1 MGVDI
6 MNADKYI
13 YMLRQTADKPSSI
26 KKYYRGAALLEMLGY
41 DPFDIDTVQVEPE
54 VAGVK
59 FAYRVENNKLVTYIK
74 FKGSD
79 PTLAID
85 LESENGKPVF
95 TVGINDDVAY
105 MCSAHYRFRDNTKIE
120 TDAPYLKLLCKG
132 ATDFRI
138 LDDIEEKLNKLGV
151 IADELK
157 SLIDTHK
164 VSDKLAEILDC
175 SAADLNKL
183 LEKTEKVEQADI
195 AKEVEQAIEKE
206 EPVAVEKDDFEEVV
220 EEPKTKAKPISLDDD
235 DDTDIFA
242 EDPDD
247 KKDNVATSASD
258 FIVPSVNKLEENDDP
273 FASKADN
280 IDDDPFASM

>member
-1 MGVDI
+1 MEVDI

-13 YMLRQTADKPSSI
+13 YILRQTANRPSSI
-26 KKYYRGAALLEMLGY
+26 KEYYRGAALVEMLGY

-54 VAGVK
+54 VCGVK

-85 LESENGKPVF
+85 LDNENGKPVF
-95 TVGINDDVAY
+95 TVGINEDIAY
-105 MCSAHYRFRDNTKIE
+105 LCSAHYRFRDSSKIE
-120 TDAPYLKLLCKG
+120 TDAKYLKMLCKG
-132 ATDFRI
+132 ATDFKI
-138 LDDIEEKLNKLGV
+138 LDDIEEKLNKV
-151 IADELK
+151 AVVADELK
-157 SLIDTHK
+157 SLIATHK
-164 VSDKLAEILDC
+164 VSDKLAEMLDC

-183 LEKTEKVEQADI
+183 LETEKDEKVEAEQP
-195 AKEVEQAIEKE
+195 VEKPIEKE
-206 EPVAVEKDDFEEVV
+206 DTDKATRDDFEEAIEEPVV
-220 EEPKTKAKPISLDDD
+220 ENKLNDD

-247 KKDNVATSASD
+247 KKENENVTTSASD

-273 FASKADN
+273 FASKV
-280 IDDDPFASM
+280 DDDPFASM

>member
-1 MGVDI
+1 MEVDF

-13 YMLRQTADKPSSI
+13 YILRQTANRPSSI
-26 KKYYRGAALLEMLGY
+26 KEYYRGAALVEMLGY

-54 VAGVK
+54 VCGVK

-85 LESENGKPVF
+85 LDNENGKPVF
-95 TVGINDDVAY
+95 TVGINEDIAY
-105 MCSAHYRFRDNTKIE
+105 LCSAHYKFRDNSKIE
-120 TDAPYLKLLCKG
+120 TDAKYLKMLCKG
-132 ATDFRI
+132 ATDFKI
-138 LDDIEEKLNKLGV
+138 LDDIEEKLNKV
-151 IADELK
+151 AVVADELK

-164 VSDKLAEILDC
+164 VSDKLAEMLDC

-183 LEKTEKVEQADI
+183 LETEKDEKVEAEQ
-195 AKEVEQAIEKE
+195 EETVEATR
-206 EPVAVEKDDFEEVV
+206 DDFEEAVDETV
-220 EEPKTKAKPISLDDD
+220 AENKLNDD

-247 KKDNVATSASD
+247 KKENENAATSASD

-273 FASKADN
+273 FASKV
-280 IDDDPFASM
+280 DDDPFASM

>member
-1 MGVDI
+1 MEVDI

-13 YMLRQTADKPSSI
+13 YILRQTANKPSSI
-26 KKYYRGAALLEMLGY
+26 KEYYRGAALVEMLGY

-54 VAGVK
+54 VCGVK

-85 LESENGKPVF
+85 LDNENGKPVF
-95 TVGINDDVAY
+95 TVGINEDVAY
-105 MCSAHYRFRDNTKIE
+105 LCSAHYRFRDSSKIE
-120 TDAPYLKLLCKG
+120 TDAKYLKMLCKG
-132 ATDFRI
+132 ATDFKI
-138 LDDIEEKLNKLGV
+138 LDDIEEKLNKV
-151 IADELK
+151 AVVADELK

-164 VSDKLAEILDC
+164 VSDKLAEMLDC

-183 LEKTEKVEQADI
+183 LETEKDEKVEAEQP
-195 AKEVEQAIEKE
+195 VEKPIEKE
-206 EPVAVEKDDFEEVV
+206 ETAKATREDFEEVV
-220 EEPKTKAKPISLDDD
+220 EEPVVENKLNDD

-247 KKDNVATSASD
+247 KKENVATSASD

-273 FASKADN
+273 FASKV
-280 IDDDPFASM
+280 DDDPFASM

>member
-1 MGVDI
+1 MEVGI

-13 YMLRQTADKPSSI
+13 YILRQTANKPSSI
-26 KKYYRGAALLEMLGY
+26 KEYYRGAALVEMLGY
-41 DPFDIDTVQVEPE
+41 DPFDIDTVQVETE
-54 VAGVK
+54 VCGVK

-85 LESENGKPVF
+85 LDNENGKPVF
-95 TVGINDDVAY
+95 TVGINEDVAY
-105 MCSAHYRFRDNTKIE
+105 LCSAHYRFRDSSKIE
-120 TDAPYLKLLCKG
+120 TDAKYLKMLCKG
-132 ATDFRI
+132 ATDFKI
-138 LDDIEEKLNKLGV
+138 LDDIEEKLNKV
-151 IADELK
+151 AVVADELK

-164 VSDKLAEILDC
+164 VSDKLAEMLDC

-183 LEKTEKVEQADI
+183 IETEKDEKVEAEQP
-195 AKEVEQAIEKE
+195 VEKPIEKE
-206 EPVAVEKDDFEEVV
+206 ETVKATREDFEEVV
-220 EEPKTKAKPISLDDD
+220 EEPVVENKLNDD

-247 KKDNVATSASD
+247 KKENVATSASD

-273 FASKADN
+273 FASKV
-280 IDDDPFASM
+280 DDDPFASM

>member
-1 MGVDI
+1 MEVGI

-13 YMLRQTADKPSSI
+13 YILRQTANKPSSI
-26 KKYYRGAALLEMLGY
+26 KEYYRGAALVEMLGY

-54 VAGVK
+54 VCDVK

-85 LESENGKPVF
+85 LDNENGKPVF
-95 TVGINDDVAY
+95 TVGINEDVAY
-105 MCSAHYRFRDNTKIE
+105 LCSAHYRFRDSSKIE
-120 TDAPYLKLLCKG
+120 TDAKYLKMLCKG
-132 ATDFRI
+132 ATDFKI
-138 LDDIEEKLNKLGV
+138 LDDIEEKLNKV
-151 IADELK
+151 AVVADELK

-164 VSDKLAEILDC
+164 VSDKLAEMLDC

-183 LEKTEKVEQADI
+183 LETEKDEKVEAEQP
-195 AKEVEQAIEKE
+195 VEKPIEKE
-206 EPVAVEKDDFEEVV
+206 ETVKATRDDFEEVV
-220 EEPKTKAKPISLDDD
+220 EEPVIENKLNDD

-247 KKDNVATSASD
+247 KKENVATSASD

-273 FASKADN
+273 FASKV
-280 IDDDPFASM
+280 DDDPFASM

>member
-1 MGVDI
+1 MEVGI

-13 YMLRQTADKPSSI
+13 YILRQTADKPSSI
-26 KKYYRGAALLEMLGY
+26 KEYYRGAALVEMLGY

-54 VAGVK
+54 VCGVK

-85 LESENGKPVF
+85 LDNENGKPVF
-95 TVGINDDVAY
+95 TVGINEDVAY
-105 MCSAHYRFRDNTKIE
+105 LCSAHYRFRDSSKIE
-120 TDAPYLKLLCKG
+120 TDAKYLKMLCKG
-132 ATDFRI
+132 ATDFKI
-138 LDDIEEKLNKLGV
+138 LDDIEEKLNKV
-151 IADELK
+151 AVVADELK

-164 VSDKLAEILDC
+164 VSDKLAEMLDC

-183 LEKTEKVEQADI
+183 IETEKDEKVEAEQP
-195 AKEVEQAIEKE
+195 VEKPIEKE
-206 EPVAVEKDDFEEVV
+206 ETVKATREDFEEVV
-220 EEPKTKAKPISLDDD
+220 EEPVVENKLNDD

-247 KKDNVATSASD
+247 KKENVATSASD

-273 FASKADN
+273 FASKV
-280 IDDDPFASM
+280 DDDPFASM

>member
-1 MGVDI
+1 MEVDI

-13 YMLRQTADKPSSI
+13 YMLRQTANKPSNI
-26 KKYYRGAALLEMLGY
+26 KEYYRGAALVEMLGY

-54 VAGVK
+54 VCGVK

-85 LESENGKPVF
+85 LDNENGKPVF
-95 TVGINDDVAY
+95 TVGINEDVAY
-105 MCSAHYRFRDNTKIE
+105 MCSAHYRFRDSSKIE
-120 TDAPYLKLLCKG
+120 TDDKYLKMLCKG
-132 ATDFRI
+132 ATDFKI
-138 LDDIEEKLNKLGV
+138 LDDIEEKLNKV
-151 IADELK
+151 AVVADELK

-183 LEKTEKVEQADI
+183 LETEKDEKVEAEQ
-195 AKEVEQAIEKE
+195 EETVEATR
-206 EPVAVEKDDFEEVV
+206 DDFEEEIEEPVV
-220 EEPKTKAKPISLDDD
+220 ENKLNDD

-242 EDPDD
+242 EDLDD
-247 KKDNVATSASD
+247 KKENVTTSASD

-273 FASKADN
+273 FASKV
-280 IDDDPFASM
+280 DDDPFASM

>member
-1 MGVDI
+1 MEVGI

-13 YMLRQTADKPSSI
+13 YILRQTANKPSSI
-26 KKYYRGAALLEMLGY
+26 KEYYRGAALVEMLGY

-54 VAGVK
+54 VCGVK

-85 LESENGKPVF
+85 LDNENGKPVF
-95 TVGINDDVAY
+95 TVGINEDVAY
-105 MCSAHYRFRDNTKIE
+105 LCSAHYRFRDSSKIE
-120 TDAPYLKLLCKG
+120 TDAKYLKMLCKG
-132 ATDFRI
+132 ATDFKI
-138 LDDIEEKLNKLGV
+138 LDDIEEKLNKV
-151 IADELK
+151 AVVADELK

-164 VSDKLAEILDC
+164 VSDKLAEMLDC

-183 LEKTEKVEQADI
+183 LETEKDEKVEAEQP
-195 AKEVEQAIEKE
+195 VEKPIEKE
-206 EPVAVEKDDFEEVV
+206 ETVKATREDFEEVV
-220 EEPKTKAKPISLDDD
+220 EEPVVENKLNDD

-247 KKDNVATSASD
+247 KKENVATSASD

-273 FASKADN
+273 FASKV
-280 IDDDPFASM
+280 DDDPFASM

>member
-1 MGVDI
+1 MEVGI

-13 YMLRQTADKPSSI
+13 YILRQTANKPSSI
-26 KKYYRGAALLEMLGY
+26 KEYYRGAALVEMLGY

-54 VAGVK
+54 VCGVK

-85 LESENGKPVF
+85 LDNENGKPVF
-95 TVGINDDVAY
+95 TVGINEDVAY
-105 MCSAHYRFRDNTKIE
+105 LCSAHYRFRDSSKIE
-120 TDAPYLKLLCKG
+120 TDAKYLKMLCKG
-132 ATDFRI
+132 ATDFKI
-138 LDDIEEKLNKLGV
+138 LDDIEEKLNKV
-151 IADELK
+151 AVVADELK

-164 VSDKLAEILDC
+164 VSDKLAEMLDC

-183 LEKTEKVEQADI
+183 LETEKDEKVEAEQP
-195 AKEVEQAIEKE
+195 VEKPIEKE
-206 EPVAVEKDDFEEVV
+206 ETVKATRDDFEEVV
-220 EEPKTKAKPISLDDD
+220 EEPVVENKLNDD

-247 KKDNVATSASD
+247 KKENVATSASD

-273 FASKADN
+273 FASKV
-280 IDDDPFASM
+280 DDDPFASM

>member
-1 MGVDI
+1 MEVDI

-13 YMLRQTADKPSSI
+13 YMLRQTANKPSNI
-26 KKYYRGAALLEMLGY
+26 KEYYRGAAIVEMLGY

-54 VAGVK
+54 VCGVK

-85 LESENGKPVF
+85 LDNENGKPVF
-95 TVGINDDVAY
+95 TVGINEDIAY
-105 MCSAHYRFRDNTKIE
+105 LCSAHYRFRDSSKIG
-120 TDAPYLKLLCKG
+120 TDAKYLKMLCKD

-138 LDDIEEKLNKLGV
+138 LDDIEEKLNKVAV

-157 SLIDTHK
+157 NLMATHK

-175 SAADLNKL
+175 NAADLNKL
-183 LEKTEKVEQADI
+183 LEAGKVETAEKVEAEQ
-195 AKEVEQAIEKE
+195 EETVEATR
-206 EPVAVEKDDFEEVV
+206 DDFEEAAD
-220 EEPKTKAKPISLDDD
+220 EPVAENKTEPISLNDD

-247 KKDNVATSASD
+247 KKENENVTTSASD

-273 FASKADN
+273 FASKV
-280 IDDDPFASM
+280 DDDPFASM

>member
-1 MGVDI
+1 MEVGI

-13 YMLRQTADKPSSI
+13 YILRQTANKPSSI
-26 KKYYRGAALLEMLGY
+26 KEYYRGAALVEMLGY

-54 VAGVK
+54 VCGVK

-85 LESENGKPVF
+85 LDNENGKPVF
-95 TVGINDDVAY
+95 TVGINEDVAY
-105 MCSAHYRFRDNTKIE
+105 LCSAHYRFRDSSKIE
-120 TDAPYLKLLCKG
+120 TDAKYLKMLCKG
-132 ATDFRI
+132 ATDFKI
-138 LDDIEEKLNKLGV
+138 LDDIEEKLNKV
-151 IADELK
+151 AVVADELK

-164 VSDKLAEILDC
+164 VSDKLAEMLDC

-183 LEKTEKVEQADI
+183 LETEKDEKVEAEQP
-195 AKEVEQAIEKE
+195 VEKPIEKE
-206 EPVAVEKDDFEEVV
+206 ETVKATRDDFEEVV
-220 EEPKTKAKPISLDDD
+220 EEPVIENKLNDD

-247 KKDNVATSASD
+247 KKENVATSASD

-273 FASKADN
+273 FASKV
-280 IDDDPFASM
+280 DDDPFASM

>member
-1 MGVDI
+1 MEVGI

-13 YMLRQTADKPSSI
+13 YILRQTANKPSSI
-26 KKYYRGAALLEMLGY
+26 KEYYRGAALVEMLGY

-54 VAGVK
+54 VCGVK

-85 LESENGKPVF
+85 LDNENGKPVF
-95 TVGINDDVAY
+95 TVGINEDVAY
-105 MCSAHYRFRDNTKIE
+105 LCSAHYRFRDSSKIE
-120 TDAPYLKLLCKG
+120 TDAKYLKMLCKG
-132 ATDFRI
+132 ATDFKI
-138 LDDIEEKLNKLGV
+138 LDDIEEKLNKV
-151 IADELK
+151 AVVADELK

-164 VSDKLAEILDC
+164 VSDKLAEMLDC

-183 LEKTEKVEQADI
+183 LETEKDEKVVAEQHVE
-195 AKEVEQAIEKE
+195 KPIEKE
-206 EPVAVEKDDFEEVV
+206 ETAKATREDFEEVV
-220 EEPKTKAKPISLDDD
+220 EEPVVENKLNDD

-247 KKDNVATSASD
+247 KKENVATSASD

-273 FASKADN
+273 FASKV
-280 IDDDPFASM
+280 DDDPFASM